1 MKKLISIV
9 IVLAFFLVFTN
20 FVSAETFCKDSDG
33 GSDVKIKGVV
43 GGDSGGGS
51 RDNQEDYCVTDKE
64 LREYYC
70 DVNLEKPVQLLV
82 TQCEEA
88 CACGRCFDKE
98 EEVNCEKN
106 YEEYCNDESC
116 YIIEK
121 NIAEIEYI
129 SKTKSNEGCY
139 VEEECVNWAG
149 KYSFNDFPIQSYVEP
164 NVNINF
170 LELMEVLEEKFNKE
184 PTVENF
190 VGSDYYIIED
200 TNDVFFFWISSDKL
214 ISLQVPNRLTDK
226 DENDNLEI
234 LIIEYLKV
242 HPSDVEKNLNFF
254 EKIINWFK
262 NLFS

>member
-1 MKKLISIV
+1 
-9 IVLAFFLVFTN
+9 
-20 FVSAETFCKDSDG
+20 
-33 GSDVKIKGVV
+33 
-43 GGDSGGGS
+43 
-51 RDNQEDYCVTDKE
+51 
-64 LREYYC
+64 
-70 DVNLEKPVQLLV
+70 
-82 TQCEEA
+82 
-88 CACGRCFDKE
+88 
-98 EEVNCEKN
+98 
-106 YEEYCNDESC
+106 
-116 YIIEK
+116 
-121 NIAEIEYI
+121 
-129 SKTKSNEGCY
+129 
-139 VEEECVNWAG
+139 
-149 KYSFNDFPIQSYVEP
+149 
-164 NVNINF
+164 
-170 LELMEVLEEKFNKE
+170 MEVLEEKFNKE